1 MSIDFDKITLRKN
14 TNSFKWKALDM
25 LYGEKD
31 LYPMWVADMEFEA
44 SPAIRNRIRERAEEG
59 IYGYE
64 LLSPQYYE
72 AVRYWLDRRHD
83 YPVEKDWIL
92 YCSTV
97 MAGLSATLQAL
108 TEEGDGVLVNTPVYG
123 NFFGT
128 ITGCGRK
135 VTESPL
141 VKKDGLWSFDLED
154 MERRVTPK
162 TKIFLLCNPHN
173 PVGRVWSR
181 KELSE
186 VMEFCARHRFIV
198 ISDEVHYDLIFEG
211 KHTMAALAA
220 RPAGVSCVTL
230 IAPSKTFNV
239 AGIQT
244 AGMIIEEE
252 SLRKEVSQKMK
263 AMSYP
268 FEHAFVEPVT
278 VGGYLESEEWLE
290 ELLIYLKGNRDCFV
304 RYVEEN
310 LPRLK
315 VEPSQATYLMWVD
328 CQGLG
333 LDDDQLRR
341 FWIEKCRL
349 ALSEGTEFGSAGRQ
363 YVRFNVACDRKSM
376 LYALAQIRTALER
389 GN

>member
-1 MSIDFDKITLRKN
+1 MSTDFDKVTLRKN

-44 SPAIRNRIRERAEEG
+44 SPAIQNRIRERAEEG

-64 LLSPQYYE
+64 LLSPKYYE
-72 AVRYWLDRRHD
+72 AVRYWLGRRHD
-83 YPVEKDWIL
+83 YSAEKEWIL

-97 MAGLSATLQAL
+97 MAGLSAALQAL
-108 TEEGDGVLVNTPVYG
+108 TEEGGGVLVNTPVYG

-128 ITGCGRK
+128 IAGCGRN
-135 VTESPL
+135 VVESPL

-154 MERRVTPK
+154 MERRVTPE

-181 KELSE
+181 EELSA
-186 VMEFCARHRFIV
+186 VMEFCVRHRLTV
-198 ISDEVHYDLIFEG
+198 ISDEVHYDLVFEG

-220 RPAGVSCVTL
+220 RPLNVKCVTL

-244 AGMIIEEE
+244 ASMIIEDER
-252 SLRKEVSQKMK
+252 LRELVSKKMK

-290 ELLIYLKGNRDCFV
+290 ELLAYLKENRNCFV

-310 LPRLK
+310 LPQLK

-333 LDDDQLRR
+333 LDDEKLRR
-341 FWIEKCRL
+341 FWIEDCRL
-349 ALSEGTEFGSAGRQ
+349 ALSEGTEFGAAGSQ
-363 YVRFNVACDRKSM
+363 YVRFNIACDRKSM
-376 LYALAQIRTALER
+376 LHALSQIKRALER